1 LCVTSKNNVQTKV
14 VANNNDNFAA
24 RMVA

>member
-1 LCVTSKNNVQTKV
+1 LCVTSKNNVQNQV